1 MHRGHPD
8 YSGYDTDTLRQIFKR
23 KNKILFDKKTKALKA
38 GENTKKSKENNSTM
52 NLRKNQE
59 KNLKI
64 IVKKKISIK
73 KDEVKSK
80 QKTVRSFE
88 GKGMTSVQASSIK
101 GVSNLG
107 IKKPAWQ

>member
-23 KNKILFDKKTKALKA
+23 KNKVLFDKKAKGLKA
-38 GENTKKSKENNSTM
+38 GENTKKSKENNSTIS
-52 NLRKNQE
+52 LRKNQE
-59 KNLKI
+59 KSLKI
-64 IVKKKISIK
+64 VEKKKVSIK
-73 KDEVKSK
+73 KDDVKSK
-80 QKTVRSFE
+80 QKIVRSFE
-88 GKGMTSVQASSIK
+88 GKGMTLVQASSLK